1 MSAAPFAHA
10 SGASHTGD
18 SHHVPAFSVI
28 TVAYN
33 SAPTILATLQSV
45 AGQTLPGVQHI
56 VVDGASPDGT
66 AALVRAHDQS
76 AALLVSEPDTGI
88 YDAMNKGL
96 RLARGEIV
104 GFLNADDRYA
114 HDDVLAQV
122 ATAMQRESLDAL
134 FGDVAFFHADAPAR
148 LVRRYDSSRFRPDR
162 IGWGWMPAHPAA
174 FFRRSVYT
182 RVGEFKTDY
191 RIAGDYEWIA
201 RAFSRGPLAYR
212 HMAQVLVHMQ
222 TGGISTQGWRSTLR
236 LNQEVLRACREN
248 GITTSWGRLLSKY
261 PAKLLEYLRP

>member
-1 MSAAPFAHA
+1 M
-10 SGASHTGD
+10 SGAQAMRAPGPSCEDGALRPPTL
-18 SHHVPAFSVI
+18 SVI

-33 SAPTILATLQSV
+33 SASTILATLQSV
-45 AGQTLPGVQHI
+45 ASQTLQGVQHI
-56 VVDGASPDGT
+56 VIDGASPDGT
-66 AALVRAHDQS
+66 AALVRAHDKS
-76 AALLVSEPDTGI
+76 AVLLVSEADTGI

-96 RLARGEIV
+96 RLATGEIV

-114 HDDVLAQV
+114 HDDVLARVV
-122 ATAMQRESLDAL
+122 AAIHDESLDAL
-134 FGDVAFFHADAPAR
+134 FGDVAFFHAETPAR
-148 LVRRYDSSRFRPDR
+148 LVRRYDSSRFRPER
-162 IGWGWMPAHPAA
+162 IAWGWMPAHPAA
-174 FFRRSVYT
+174 FFRRSVYA

-236 LNQEVLRACREN
+236 LNQEVLRACQEN
-248 GITTSWGRLLSKY
+248 GIATSWGRLLSKY

>member
-1 MSAAPFAHA
+1 MTVEPHAHLATRRAPEGVHQH
-10 SGASHTGD
+10 SVVT
-18 SHHVPAFSVI
+18 VI
-28 TVAYN
+28 TVCYN
-33 SAPTILATLQSV
+33 SAPTILTTLQSV
-45 AGQTLPGVQHI
+45 ASQTLQGVQHI
-56 VVDGASPDGT
+56 VIDGASPDGT
-66 AALVRAHDQS
+66 AALVRAHGEGV
-76 AALLVSEPDTGI
+76 ALLVSEPDTGI

-96 RLARGEIV
+96 RLAAGDIV

-114 HDDVLAQV
+114 HVDVLAQV
-122 ATAMQRESLDAL
+122 ADAMDRESLDAV
-134 FGDVAFFHADAPAR
+134 FGDVAFFHANNPER

-174 FFRRSVYT
+174 FFRRSVFA
-182 RVGEFKTDY
+182 RVGHFKTDY

-201 RAFSRGPLAYR
+201 RAFSQGPLAYR

-222 TGGISTQGWRSTLR
+222 TGGISTRGWRSTLQ